1 MIKKLKKNK
10 IYGYARI
17 STKRQ
22 NIQRQVDQLMENG
35 VDERDIIK
43 DCSKGSNFNRN
54 GYKALK
60 NALLEEGDTLLITS
74 VDRLGRNKK
83 ATQKE
88 YNDLVKNGINIG
100 FIENP
105 ELNSDVCNKKD
116 LALES
121 YMAQKELE
129 KIKQRQRQGI
139 DSMPVNSEG
148 KKYSERTGK
157 LMGRPPIEYPENFI
171 EVYELYKSG
180 QILAKDAQER
190 LSLKK
195 NSFYKLV
202 HKYEEENG
210 VV

>member
-1 MIKKLKKNK
+1 MGKQSKKNK

-17 STKRQ
+17 STKKQ
-22 NIQRQVDQLMENG
+22 NIQRQIDQLIENG
-35 VDERDIIK
+35 VEERDIIK
-43 DCSKGSNFNRN
+43 DCSKGSNFNRD

-60 NALLEEGDTLLITS
+60 NTLLEEGDTLLITS

-83 ATQKE
+83 ATQRE
-88 YNDLVKNGINIG
+88 YNALVKKGVNIG

-129 KIKQRQRQGI
+129 KIKKRQRQGI
-139 DSMPVNSEG
+139 DSMPVNSDG
-148 KKYSERTGK
+148 KKYSAKTGN
-157 LMGRPPIEYPENFI
+157 LMGRPPVEYPENFI
-171 EVYELYKSG
+171 EEYELYKSG
-180 QILAKDAQER
+180 QISAKEAQEK
-190 LSLKK
+190 LGLKK

-202 HKYEEENG
+202 HQYEEES
-210 VV
+210 